1 MEMIDNRVLI
11 KPIPE
16 DDMTSGGIYLPNTR
30 AHEPIEHGIV
40 ISVGPG
46 KMLKD
51 KTRAKPQLKEGDH
64 VVMHYKHVGQEITV
78 DREMFRIMRETD
90 VLMVVE
96 DEE

>member
-16 DDMTSGGIYLPNTR
+16 DEITKGGIYLPNTR

-40 ISVGPG
+40 ASVGPG
-46 KMLKD
+46 KRLKD
-51 KTRAKPQLKEGDH
+51 KSRARPQLKEGDH
-64 VVMHYKHVGQEITV
+64 VVMHYKHVGTEIKIGGETY
-78 DREMFRIMRETD
+78 RIMRETD